1 MLRVKGKRKKRI
13 LILFKADTLLQI
25 FKEIENWTL
34 GGYNLIFM
42 FSSMENENVLFIGE
56 MKPQ

>member
-34 GGYNLIFM
+34 GGYDLIFM

>member
-25 FKEIENWTL
+25 FKETENWTL

>member
-13 LILFKADTLLQI
+13 LILLKADTLLQI

-34 GGYNLIFM
+34 GDYDLIFM
-42 FSSMENENVLFIGE
+42 FYSMENENVLFIGE
-56 MKPQ
+56 TKPQ